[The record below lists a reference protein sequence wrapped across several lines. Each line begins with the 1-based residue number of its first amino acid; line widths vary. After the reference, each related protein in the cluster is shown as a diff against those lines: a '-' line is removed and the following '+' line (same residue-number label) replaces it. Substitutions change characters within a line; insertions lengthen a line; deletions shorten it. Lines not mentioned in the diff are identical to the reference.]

1 MPVSKFNRLSPIIQ
15 HLIQL
20 GVVAFLAGVTYTT
33 MNSDIHLLQV
43 SAAES
48 KTVVTELSKDVST
61 IKTEQAVMKTE
72 ISAEQRR
79 SQDFRQRT
87 DKALDRILKKLDEK

>member
-1 MPVSKFNRLSPIIQ
+1 MPLSKFNSLTPVVQ

-20 GVVAFLAGVTYTT
+20 VVVAFLAGVTYTT
-33 MNSDIHLLQV
+33 MNSDINLLQV

-79 SQDFRQRT
+79 SEDFRQRT